1 MQYVVE
7 IRESDTFKLDF
18 YFVDSI
24 GFKVISFDKSLCK
37 KPVRETAGMLFV
49 LIVEP
54 NKYTKMIEIDD
65 MPEAMHAVIGSDIEE
80 YMPIED
86 EVAIICN

>member
-1 MQYVVE
+1 
-7 IRESDTFKLDF
+7 
-18 YFVDSI
+18 
-24 GFKVISFDKSLCK
+24 
-37 KPVRETAGMLFV
+37 MLFV